1 MNADFIPKLGD
12 GTCARTTL
20 RGVPAAVGTD
30 GVVLYTGAEAIGV
43 LGPAELVRRA
53 VAALRPVAPGAPSA
67 LPAPN
72 TQPRAALADCRSV
85 PGPFEPVTGRLRRL
99 LKSSGLPLVTAGTW
113 FQDAQLTNAE
123 QVGRSVSLDYESCRL
138 GSALAACA
146 STLSITVE
154 PVNRS
159 VVMSDLRGAKCT
171 RFSVGGAPG
180 VVWNN
185 QLPSG
190 DAAGVYLFAGGATV
204 ATGRDFTLE
213 HVDPGK
219 IRRAARALRPLG
231 AGALPKPSFDAGR
244 LVGLCAKTS

>member
-1 MNADFIPKLGD
+1 MKPAPPVTSTRIGARVVIRVECSPMRRLAVRTLIVVVLVAAAAIVVVLF

-53 VAALRPVAPGAPSA
+53 VAALRPVAPGAPSV

-123 QVGRSVSLDYESCRL
+123 QDRKSV
-138 GSALAACA
+138 
-146 STLSITVE
+146 
-154 PVNRS
+154 
-159 VVMSDLRGAKCT
+159 
-171 RFSVGGAPG
+171 
-180 VVWNN
+180 
-185 QLPSG
+185 
-190 DAAGVYLFAGGATV
+190 
-204 ATGRDFTLE
+204 
-213 HVDPGK
+213 
-219 IRRAARALRPLG
+219 
-231 AGALPKPSFDAGR
+231 
-244 LVGLCAKTS
+244 